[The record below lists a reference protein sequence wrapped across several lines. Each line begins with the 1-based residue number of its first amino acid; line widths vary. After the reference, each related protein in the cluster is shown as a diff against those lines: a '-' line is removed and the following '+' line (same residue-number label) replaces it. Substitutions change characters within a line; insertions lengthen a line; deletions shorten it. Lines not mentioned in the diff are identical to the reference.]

1 MVKNSKGTLSG
12 NTRKLRG
19 RLALT
24 VSSRVKTF
32 DIGAKVI
39 ISQIPLSKGQPHMR
53 YRGRHGIVVEK
64 QGKSYVVEIQ
74 DGGSRKKL
82 VSSPVHLKAA

>member
-24 VSSRVKTF
+24 VSKRVKTF
-32 DIGAKVI
+32 EIGSKVI
-39 ISQIPLSKGQPHMR
+39 ISPVASPKGQPHMR
-53 YRGRHGIVVEK
+53 YRGRHGTIVKK
-64 QGKSYVVEIQ
+64 QGKSYVVEIM
-74 DGGSRKKL
+74 DGRSKKRL
-82 VSSPVHLKAA
+82 IASPIHLKST